1 MSRAVTLV
9 IYGVF
14 TKLKDV
20 LTTGFRNAYTNVK
33 NKVMVRSSTDKDNSE
48 DNKTPEVRYDRNPK
62 GDAVQID

>member
-33 NKVMVRSSTDKDNSE
+33 NKVMIRSSTDKDNSE